1 MTSKVKV
8 APDDNS
14 FVAQRAFYFR
24 KLDELRKAGALIMF
38 HDET

>member
-14 FVAQRAFYFR
+14 FVAQRAFYFP